1 MQMEPWAPC
10 LASEKP
16 ALPCW
21 ERLPDRVRSNWAR
34 RACLLL
40 GIVFPERPELV
51 QVKLG
56 FRGEESTKYQAS
68 QQSYPVDR
76 GSRFAWDLGEEAF
89 SGMQDFQCSDQ
100 GEMVTLVQN
109 DLLPFT
115 FSARKTAGTTVHC
128 WKQ

>member
-16 ALPCW
+16 ARPCW

-40 GIVFPERPELV
+40 GIRLPERPELD

-56 FRGEESTKYQAS
+56 FRGEESTEYQAS
-68 QQSYPVDR
+68 QQRYRVDQR
-76 GSRFAWDLGEEAF
+76 SRFAWDLGEGAF
-89 SGMQDFQCSDQ
+89 SGMQDFQCSNQD
-100 GEMVTLVQN
+100 EMVSLIQN

-115 FSARKTAGTTVHC
+115 FSAGKQTGTIVHC